1 MSQSIVDDIDITLG
15 NNAKLKVIG
24 VGGGGGNAVQNMI
37 TSGLQGVQFICAN
50 TDMQALSRNN
60 APVKIQL
67 GEKLT
72 KGLGAGANPA
82 VGREAAL
89 ESVNAIREAIGDA
102 DMVFVTAGMGGG
114 TGTGAAPVVAQ
125 TAKEM
130 GALTVGVVTKPFSFE
145 GARRRRFAEEG
156 LEEFKQHVDCLIT
169 IPNDRLLAFAPKKTP
184 FSAMLQKANDVLF
197 YAVKGISDVILADGM
212 INLDFADVRTT
223 MSESGMALMGT
234 GVAAGENR
242 AREAAQRA
250 INSPLLEDVSLES
263 AKAVLYNIT
272 ASMDISTDEIA
283 EIGDIIADATPED
296 TNIIFGVVYDE
307 NIGDELRLT
316 VIATG
321 IDPSATVVQPVP
333 EPVKSSS
340 VTKFPGS
347 QAAPATRPMEAPQ
360 APAYEQPRPRPVR
373 QRGDWIPQNSYPQG
387 GYGPYSAQ
395 DQFEK
400 PTYLRTGATLGQQ
413 PMPRRQ
419 HNPGHEDFTYSEE
432 DFEIPTFIRTQAH
445 GGPPFV
451 PFRCTKTPASS
462 SCGRFSLYVPTYFV
476 RDAGDDRVLTARA
489 DRAEQ
494 DKVRSVGLPPVP
506 DTSGKTAGLAGKTR
520 CFAPASSILQT
531 ARQAW
536 PPQEEMLSRTRKAS
550 VPGRYR

>member
-114 TGTGAAPVVAQ
+114 TGTGAAPVVA
-125 TAKEM
+125 
-130 GALTVGVVTKPFSFE
+130 VVTKPFSFE

-321 IDPSATVVQPVP
+321 IDPSATVVQPVA

-347 QAAPATRPMEAPQ
+347 QAAQAARPMEAPQ

-432 DFEIPTFIRTQAH
+432 DFEIPTFIRTQA
-445 GGPPFV
+445 
-451 PFRCTKTPASS
+451 
-462 SCGRFSLYVPTYFV
+462 
-476 RDAGDDRVLTARA
+476 D
-489 DRAEQ
+489 
-494 DKVRSVGLPPVP
+494 
-506 DTSGKTAGLAGKTR
+506 
-520 CFAPASSILQT
+520 
-531 ARQAW
+531 
-536 PPQEEMLSRTRKAS
+536 
-550 VPGRYR
+550 

>member
-72 KGLGAGANPA
+72 KGRGAGANPA

-321 IDPSATVVQPVP
+321 IDPSATVGQPVA

-347 QAAPATRPMEAPQ
+347 QAAQAARPMEAPQ

-432 DFEIPTFIRTQAH
+432 DFEIPTFIRTQA
-445 GGPPFV
+445 
-451 PFRCTKTPASS
+451 
-462 SCGRFSLYVPTYFV
+462 
-476 RDAGDDRVLTARA
+476 D
-489 DRAEQ
+489 
-494 DKVRSVGLPPVP
+494 
-506 DTSGKTAGLAGKTR
+506 
-520 CFAPASSILQT
+520 
-531 ARQAW
+531 
-536 PPQEEMLSRTRKAS
+536 
-550 VPGRYR
+550 

>member
-321 IDPSATVVQPVP
+321 IDPSATVVQPVA

-347 QAAPATRPMEAPQ
+347 QAAQAARPMEAPQ

-413 PMPRRQ
+413 PMLRRQ

-432 DFEIPTFIRTQAH
+432 DFEIPTFIRTQA
-445 GGPPFV
+445 
-451 PFRCTKTPASS
+451 
-462 SCGRFSLYVPTYFV
+462 
-476 RDAGDDRVLTARA
+476 D
-489 DRAEQ
+489 
-494 DKVRSVGLPPVP
+494 
-506 DTSGKTAGLAGKTR
+506 
-520 CFAPASSILQT
+520 
-531 ARQAW
+531 
-536 PPQEEMLSRTRKAS
+536 
-550 VPGRYR
+550 

>member
-321 IDPSATVVQPVP
+321 IDPSATVVQPVA

-347 QAAPATRPMEAPQ
+347 QAAQAARPMEAPQ
-360 APAYEQPRPRPVR
+360 APASEQPRPRPVR

-432 DFEIPTFIRTQAH
+432 DFEIPTFIRTQA
-445 GGPPFV
+445 
-451 PFRCTKTPASS
+451 
-462 SCGRFSLYVPTYFV
+462 
-476 RDAGDDRVLTARA
+476 D
-489 DRAEQ
+489 
-494 DKVRSVGLPPVP
+494 
-506 DTSGKTAGLAGKTR
+506 
-520 CFAPASSILQT
+520 
-531 ARQAW
+531 
-536 PPQEEMLSRTRKAS
+536 
-550 VPGRYR
+550 

>member
-125 TAKEM
+125 TAKET

-321 IDPSATVVQPVP
+321 IDPSATVVQPVA

-347 QAAPATRPMEAPQ
+347 QAAQAARPMEAPQ

-432 DFEIPTFIRTQAH
+432 DFEIPTFIRTQA
-445 GGPPFV
+445 
-451 PFRCTKTPASS
+451 
-462 SCGRFSLYVPTYFV
+462 
-476 RDAGDDRVLTARA
+476 D
-489 DRAEQ
+489 
-494 DKVRSVGLPPVP
+494 
-506 DTSGKTAGLAGKTR
+506 
-520 CFAPASSILQT
+520 
-531 ARQAW
+531 
-536 PPQEEMLSRTRKAS
+536 
-550 VPGRYR
+550 

>member
-307 NIGDELRLT
+307 NIGDDLRLT

-321 IDPSATVVQPVP
+321 IDPSATVVQPVA

-347 QAAPATRPMEAPQ
+347 QAAQAARPMEAPQ

-432 DFEIPTFIRTQAH
+432 DFEIPTFIRTQA
-445 GGPPFV
+445 
-451 PFRCTKTPASS
+451 
-462 SCGRFSLYVPTYFV
+462 
-476 RDAGDDRVLTARA
+476 D
-489 DRAEQ
+489 
-494 DKVRSVGLPPVP
+494 
-506 DTSGKTAGLAGKTR
+506 
-520 CFAPASSILQT
+520 
-531 ARQAW
+531 
-536 PPQEEMLSRTRKAS
+536 
-550 VPGRYR
+550 

>member
-37 TSGLQGVQFICAN
+37 SSGLQGVQFICAN
-50 TDMQALSRNN
+50 TDMQALSRNK

-321 IDPSATVVQPVP
+321 IDPSAAVVPPVP

-347 QAAPATRPMEAPQ
+347 QAAPAARPMEAPQ

-413 PMPRRQ
+413 PLPRRQ

-432 DFEIPTFIRTQAH
+432 DFEIPTFIRTQA
-445 GGPPFV
+445 
-451 PFRCTKTPASS
+451 
-462 SCGRFSLYVPTYFV
+462 
-476 RDAGDDRVLTARA
+476 D
-489 DRAEQ
+489 
-494 DKVRSVGLPPVP
+494 
-506 DTSGKTAGLAGKTR
+506 
-520 CFAPASSILQT
+520 
-531 ARQAW
+531 
-536 PPQEEMLSRTRKAS
+536 
-550 VPGRYR
+550 

>member
-250 INSPLLEDVSLES
+250 MSSPLLEDVSLES

-321 IDPSATVVQPVP
+321 IDPSATVVQPVA

-347 QAAPATRPMEAPQ
+347 QAAQAARPMEAPQ

-432 DFEIPTFIRTQAH
+432 DFEIPTFIRTQA
-445 GGPPFV
+445 
-451 PFRCTKTPASS
+451 
-462 SCGRFSLYVPTYFV
+462 
-476 RDAGDDRVLTARA
+476 D
-489 DRAEQ
+489 
-494 DKVRSVGLPPVP
+494 
-506 DTSGKTAGLAGKTR
+506 
-520 CFAPASSILQT
+520 
-531 ARQAW
+531 
-536 PPQEEMLSRTRKAS
+536 
-550 VPGRYR
+550 

>member
-72 KGLGAGANPA
+72 KGLGAGATPA

-321 IDPSATVVQPVP
+321 IDPSATVVQPVA

-347 QAAPATRPMEAPQ
+347 QAAQAARPMEAPQ

-432 DFEIPTFIRTQAH
+432 DFEIPTFIRTQA
-445 GGPPFV
+445 
-451 PFRCTKTPASS
+451 
-462 SCGRFSLYVPTYFV
+462 
-476 RDAGDDRVLTARA
+476 D
-489 DRAEQ
+489 
-494 DKVRSVGLPPVP
+494 
-506 DTSGKTAGLAGKTR
+506 
-520 CFAPASSILQT
+520 
-531 ARQAW
+531 
-536 PPQEEMLSRTRKAS
+536 
-550 VPGRYR
+550 

>member
-321 IDPSATVVQPVP
+321 IDPSATVVQPVA

-347 QAAPATRPMEAPQ
+347 QAAQAARPMEAPQ

-432 DFEIPTFIRTQAH
+432 DFEIPTIIRTQA
-445 GGPPFV
+445 
-451 PFRCTKTPASS
+451 
-462 SCGRFSLYVPTYFV
+462 
-476 RDAGDDRVLTARA
+476 D
-489 DRAEQ
+489 
-494 DKVRSVGLPPVP
+494 
-506 DTSGKTAGLAGKTR
+506 
-520 CFAPASSILQT
+520 
-531 ARQAW
+531 
-536 PPQEEMLSRTRKAS
+536 
-550 VPGRYR
+550 

>member
-37 TSGLQGVQFICAN
+37 SSGLQGVQFICAN

-250 INSPLLEDVSLES
+250 INSPLLEDVFLES

-321 IDPSATVVQPVP
+321 IDPSAAVVPPVP

-347 QAAPATRPMEAPQ
+347 QAAPAARPMEAPQ

-413 PMPRRQ
+413 PLPRRQ

-432 DFEIPTFIRTQAH
+432 DFEIPTFIRTQA
-445 GGPPFV
+445 
-451 PFRCTKTPASS
+451 
-462 SCGRFSLYVPTYFV
+462 
-476 RDAGDDRVLTARA
+476 D
-489 DRAEQ
+489 
-494 DKVRSVGLPPVP
+494 
-506 DTSGKTAGLAGKTR
+506 
-520 CFAPASSILQT
+520 
-531 ARQAW
+531 
-536 PPQEEMLSRTRKAS
+536 
-550 VPGRYR
+550 

>member
-60 APVKIQL
+60 APIKIQL

-321 IDPSATVVQPVP
+321 IDPSATVVQPVA

-347 QAAPATRPMEAPQ
+347 QAAQAARPMEAPQ

-432 DFEIPTFIRTQAH
+432 DFEIPTFIRTQA
-445 GGPPFV
+445 
-451 PFRCTKTPASS
+451 
-462 SCGRFSLYVPTYFV
+462 
-476 RDAGDDRVLTARA
+476 D
-489 DRAEQ
+489 
-494 DKVRSVGLPPVP
+494 
-506 DTSGKTAGLAGKTR
+506 
-520 CFAPASSILQT
+520 
-531 ARQAW
+531 
-536 PPQEEMLSRTRKAS
+536 
-550 VPGRYR
+550 

>member
-321 IDPSATVVQPVP
+321 IDPSATVGQPVA

-347 QAAPATRPMEAPQ
+347 QAAQAARPMEAPQ

-432 DFEIPTFIRTQAH
+432 DFEIPTFIRTQA
-445 GGPPFV
+445 
-451 PFRCTKTPASS
+451 
-462 SCGRFSLYVPTYFV
+462 
-476 RDAGDDRVLTARA
+476 D
-489 DRAEQ
+489 
-494 DKVRSVGLPPVP
+494 
-506 DTSGKTAGLAGKTR
+506 
-520 CFAPASSILQT
+520 
-531 ARQAW
+531 
-536 PPQEEMLSRTRKAS
+536 
-550 VPGRYR
+550 

>member
-242 AREAAQRA
+242 ALEAAQRA

-321 IDPSATVVQPVP
+321 IDPSATVVQPVA

-347 QAAPATRPMEAPQ
+347 QAAQAARPMEAPQ

-387 GYGPYSAQ
+387 GYGPYLAQ
-395 DQFEK
+395 
-400 PTYLRTGATLGQQ
+400 RG
-413 PMPRRQ
+413 
-419 HNPGHEDFTYSEE
+419 
-432 DFEIPTFIRTQAH
+432 
-445 GGPPFV
+445 
-451 PFRCTKTPASS
+451 ASS
-462 SCGRFSLYVPTYFV
+462 RSRPICAPAPRWASSPCPGASTTPVMRTSPTVKKTSRFLRSSALRPTRPCGRPLRHERMRFQGSPLRP
-476 RDAGDDRVLTARA
+476 
-489 DRAEQ
+489 
-494 DKVRSVGLPPVP
+494 
-506 DTSGKTAGLAGKTR
+506 
-520 CFAPASSILQT
+520 
-531 ARQAW
+531 
-536 PPQEEMLSRTRKAS
+536 
-550 VPGRYR
+550 

>member
-321 IDPSATVVQPVP
+321 IDPSATVQPVA

-347 QAAPATRPMEAPQ
+347 QAAQAARPMEAPQ

-432 DFEIPTFIRTQAH
+432 DFEIPTFIRTQA
-445 GGPPFV
+445 
-451 PFRCTKTPASS
+451 
-462 SCGRFSLYVPTYFV
+462 
-476 RDAGDDRVLTARA
+476 D
-489 DRAEQ
+489 
-494 DKVRSVGLPPVP
+494 
-506 DTSGKTAGLAGKTR
+506 
-520 CFAPASSILQT
+520 
-531 ARQAW
+531 
-536 PPQEEMLSRTRKAS
+536 
-550 VPGRYR
+550 